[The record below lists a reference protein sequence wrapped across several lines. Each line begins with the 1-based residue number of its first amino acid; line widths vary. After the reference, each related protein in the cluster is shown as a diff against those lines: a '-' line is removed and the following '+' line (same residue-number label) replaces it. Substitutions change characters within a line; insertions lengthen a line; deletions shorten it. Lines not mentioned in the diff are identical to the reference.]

1 MKEFKLCAFADEA
14 GDALSEQIK
23 ALKENEI
30 SNLEIRNVD
39 NINVSDL
46 TVTKA
51 KEIKHILDEN
61 DLRVFSIGS
70 PIGKIGI
77 DDDFCAH
84 LEKFK
89 RTLEIPNILDAK
101 CFRLFSFYIENGYA
115 GSPKDYKKNPDD
127 YKTQVIE
134 QLGEFVKTNED
145 SGIMLCHE
153 NEKGIFGDVAL
164 RCLEIHKA
172 LPELR
177 AVYDPANFIQCGEDT
192 IKAFEMLKS
201 YIHYM
206 HIKDATAD
214 GTIVPSGKGVGKIA
228 ELVKMYQ
235 GEILTL
241 EPHLYEFS
249 GLKNLEKQGEE
260 STILQSYKD
269 NREAF
274 DAGVNALKDILKGV

>member
-1 MKEFKLCAFADEA
+1 MQKFKLCAFADEA
-14 GDALSEQIK
+14 GDSLSEQIK

-39 NINVSDL
+39 EINVSDL
-46 TVTKA
+46 SVSKA
-51 KEIKHILDEN
+51 KEIKSILDEN
-61 DLRVFSIGS
+61 AVKVFSIGS

-89 RTLEIPNILDAK
+89 RTLEIANILDAK
-101 CFRLFSFYIENGYA
+101 CFRLFSFYIEKGKSA
-115 GSPKDYKKNPDD
+115 DD
-127 YKTQVIE
+127 YKSKVI
-134 QLGEFVKTNED
+134 QQMGEFVKANEN
-145 SGIMLCHE
+145 SGITLCHE
-153 NEKGIFGDVAL
+153 NEKGIFGDVAS
-164 RCLEIHKA
+164 RCVEIHKA
-172 LPELR
+172 LPEIR
-177 AVYDPANFIQCGEDT
+177 AVYDPANFIQCGENT
-192 IKAFEMLKS
+192 TKAFEMLS
-201 YIHYM
+201 EYIHYM
-206 HIKDATAD
+206 HIKDALED

-228 ELVKMYQ
+228 DLVRMYQ

-249 GLKNLEKQGEE
+249 GLKNLEQEGET

>member
-1 MKEFKLCAFADEA
+1 MQKFKLCAFADEA
-14 GDALSEQIK
+14 GDALFEQIK

-46 TVTKA
+46 TVAKA

-61 DLRVFSIGS
+61 DIRVFSIGS

-77 DDDFCAH
+77 DDDFSAH

-89 RTLEIPNILDAK
+89 RTLEIADILEAK
-101 CFRLFSFYIENGYA
+101 AFRLFSFYIEKG
-115 GSPKDYKKNPDD
+115 KNPDD

-134 QLGEFVKTNED
+134 QLGEFIKTNEN
-145 SGIMLCHE
+145 SGITLCHE
-153 NEKGIFGDVAL
+153 NEKGIFGDVAS

-192 IKAFEMLKS
+192 IKAFETLNP

-206 HIKDATAD
+206 HIKDANAD
-214 GTIVPSGKGVGKIA
+214 GTIVPSGKGVGRIA
-228 ELVKMYQ
+228 ELVKMYK